1 MSSLKSVG
9 SSLRSAP
16 STHRQ
21 QPSPTDKSVGT
32 PDERRASMDLIHEP
46 GDSDDDNALFEKV
59 EIGSPS
65 SRRQGVAFDFEGLE
79 VEVTVLQLEPEVPNA
94 DDVDVD
100 IEAEAGP
107 EMPQEQLAYI
117 LQLAQEQEENARA
130 LLQDAEKALLL
141 DPSIS
146 KKKARARDAQ
156 TEFLAA
162 QRFVDLAGADL
173 DHGRHEAAN
182 RAIENASNEQQKF
195 SELEDSISPQAME
208 LLESVWAWTR
218 AHLHAHAAFHKAH
231 DKFCPAKNAASEGKA
246 SVQG

>member
-1 MSSLKSVG
+1 
-9 SSLRSAP
+9 
-16 STHRQ
+16 
-21 QPSPTDKSVGT
+21 
-32 PDERRASMDLIHEP
+32 MDLIHEP

-94 DDVDVD
+94 GDVD

-107 EMPQEQLAYI
+107 EMPQEQLAYM

-130 LLQDAEKALLL
+130 LLQNAEKALLL
-141 DPSIS
+141 NPSSS
-146 KKKARARDAQ
+146 KKRDRARAQ

-162 QRFVDLAGADL
+162 QRFVELAGADL
-173 DHGRHEAAN
+173 DHGRHEATN

-195 SELEDSISPQAME
+195 SELEDSISAQAMD
-208 LLESVWAWTR
+208 LLDSVEAWTR

>member
-1 MSSLKSVG
+1 
-9 SSLRSAP
+9 
-16 STHRQ
+16 
-21 QPSPTDKSVGT
+21 
-32 PDERRASMDLIHEP
+32 MDLIHEP

-107 EMPQEQLAYI
+107 EMPQEQLAYM

-130 LLQDAEKALLL
+130 LLQNAEKALLL
-141 DPSIS
+141 NQSSS
-146 KKKARARDAQ
+146 KKRDRARAQ

-162 QRFVDLAGADL
+162 QRFVELAGADL
-173 DHGRHEAAN
+173 DHGRHEATN
-182 RAIENASNEQQKF
+182 RAIENASNEHQKF

-208 LLESVWAWTR
+208 LLESVVAWTR
-218 AHLHAHAAFHKAH
+218 THLHAHAAFHKAH